1 MLEEPMRNV
10 VVEATLNDI
19 HDGLIRLLGDTQR
32 FGFGLEDLTLTSGTD
47 AATVAITL
55 SVPARIDPQLVA
67 TRLARHPAVRS
78 VHAQDLDKAGS
89 ASLSPIA
96 A

>member
-1 MLEEPMRNV
+1 MRTV
-10 VVEATLNDI
+10 MVDAALNDT

-32 FGFGLEDLTLTSGTD
+32 FGFGLEALTLRSGTEPT
-47 AATVAITL
+47 AVVAITL

-67 TRLARHPAVRS
+67 ARLARHPAVRS
-78 VHAQDLDKAGS
+78 IHVQEIEQVSPAD
-89 ASLSPIA
+89 LSPMA